1 MCSDRAIQTTFRG
14 IHVIYSSVI
23 DQCATSGMR
32 ATPSTTRQCIKVS
45 PKVLGRTA
53 LPTNSDLR
61 EMQRHGLRP
70 RSHLWTARH
79 NHLKLQDHGFRG
91 HLRLPV
97 TLSSSSFPSLTWC
110 CLTPV
115 IMLPHRRKTTC
126 SLDSGSYNETISDQ
140 PGAGRILGKVYTL
153 LGNSLENMILKAVI
167 KKRSMGTFV
176 RSESIGDSLRRATY
190 DDEAFHSQPLQS
202 NLTANGSLVTL
213 SECSEGCDSS
223 PSASSFCTSDDP
235 NDHASTSSC
244 RCAFDSSSSYEYT
257 ACSQD
262 SSSNATSSNLIGP
275 GRVLGLVYSSLG
287 RSLETRLNRFAAKGG
302 LGPDAIAS
310 QIRQMLR
317 PPLHENFL
325 ARLDHL
331 ELKVTFR
338 LMNACTSLLEQATKF
353 SGISPFSLV
362 VPVCFMVIMQVCGRI
377 LLIVA
382 YFLIGQSYIRLK

>member
-1 MCSDRAIQTTFRG
+1 M
-14 IHVIYSSVI
+14 IYSSVI
-23 DQCATSGMR
+23 DQCATPGMR

-45 PKVLGRTA
+45 PKVLAVCCSTTALSTHNLILLRSIVGRAA

-110 CLTPV
+110 CLTHV
-115 IMLPHRRKTTC
+115 IMLPHRRETTC

-202 NLTANGSLVTL
+202 HLTANGSLVTL

-235 NDHASTSSC
+235 DDHASTSSC

-262 SSSNATSSNLIGP
+262 SSSNETSSNLIGP
-275 GRVLGLVYSSLG
+275 GRVRGLVYSSLS

-310 QIRQMLR
+310 QIRQILR

-362 VPVCFMVIMQVCGRI
+362 VPVCFMIIMQVCGRI

-382 YFLIGQSYIRLK
+382 YFLIG